1 MNWWRRWGGHSQRSL
16 VSSRNGE
23 LESKLGCCQWHHS
36 KKVTELRK
44 GGVAIRKSQASSC
57 LSGTRYM
64 ETYLLNCP
72 EHGATSKTVGLLQVS
87 VLVPY
92 IGYDLSDENAVP
104 WMVSKKTKS
113 LFSQLAEA
121 PSRLKPSWQGYVHAP
136 QPHLTPCY
144 LPSLIQHL
152 RIRGLCT
159 DQLSNPQLGNTKANS
174 TPLAF

>member
-1 MNWWRRWGGHSQRSL
+1 MGNSNSNWGAA
-16 VSSRNGE
+16 NGITV
-23 LESKLGCCQWHHS
+23 K
-36 KKVTELRK
+36 
-44 GGVAIRKSQASSC
+44 KSQSC
-57 LSGTRYM
+57 ERGEWPSGRAKLQVVSVVPGTC
-64 ETYLLNCP
+64 LLNCP

-92 IGYDLSDENAVP
+92 IGYDFSDENAAP

-121 PSRLKPSWQGYVHAP
+121 QSRLKPSWQGYVHAP

-159 DQLSNPQLGNTKANS
+159 DQLSNP
-174 TPLAF
+174 